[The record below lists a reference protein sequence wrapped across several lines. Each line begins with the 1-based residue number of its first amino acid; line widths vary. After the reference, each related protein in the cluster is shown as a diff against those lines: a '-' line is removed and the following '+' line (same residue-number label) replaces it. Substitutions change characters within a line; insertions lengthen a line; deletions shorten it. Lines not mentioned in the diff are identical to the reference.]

1 VPDRDGNWLEI
12 EAAIGALGLFE
23 TTTVPTLSHGMCP
36 NCHVTMMEA
45 LELDELRG
53 EDSVT
58 LGELP

>member
-1 VPDRDGNWLEI
+1 
-12 EAAIGALGLFE
+12 
-23 TTTVPTLSHGMCP
+23 MCP